1 MTDLSPDSPDAELL
15 LATGCAHCAIVLE
28 GLSQL
33 VKEGLIGH
41 LEITNIVPRPQ
52 RAQEL
57 NVRSVPWTRLGPFIL
72 EGQHSPGELRKWAQ
86 RANSTEGMS
95 EYIAQELKQGNLN
108 KLINMLNNA
117 PQQLR
122 ALIPLLEDE
131 DTEMQVRIGI
141 DAILES
147 IEDKASLA
155 PLIPEFSQLASHK
168 SPRIRADIS
177 HYLALTENPEA
188 IPVLQKQLQDESEE
202 IREIA
207 REGLEKLLETCV
219 IPTKIS

>member
-1 MTDLSPDSPDAELL
+1 MTNSPSDNPDAELL
-15 LATGCAHCAIVLE
+15 LATHCAHCSVVLE

-41 LEITNIVPRPQ
+41 LAITNIVARPE
-52 RAQEL
+52 RAEEL

-86 RANSTEGMS
+86 RASSLEGMS
-95 EYIAQELKQGNLN
+95 EYIAEELKQGHLN
-108 KLINMLNNA
+108 KLTKILNNA

-122 ALIPLLEDE
+122 AIIPLLEDE

-147 IEDKASLA
+147 IENKADLA
-155 PLIPEFSQLASHK
+155 RLIPEFSHLTSHK
-168 SPRIRADIS
+168 NPRIRTDVGY
-177 HYLALTENPEA
+177 YLALTDSPEA
-188 IPVLQKQLQDESEE
+188 IPVLKKLLEDESEE

-207 REGLEKLLETCV
+207 REGLERLAETEA
-219 IPTKIS
+219 

>member
-1 MTDLSPDSPDAELL
+1 MTSPAPESPDAELL
-15 LATGCAHCAIVLE
+15 IATGCAHCSIVLE
-28 GLSQL
+28 GLTQL

-72 EGQHSPGELRKWAQ
+72 EGQHSPNELRKWAQ
-86 RANSTEGMS
+86 RANSVEGMS

-108 KLINMLNNA
+108 KLIKILNNA

-122 ALIPLLEDE
+122 AVIPLLENE

-147 IEDKASLA
+147 IENKASLA
-155 PLIPEFSQLASHK
+155 RLIPEFSHLAAHK
-168 SPRIRADIS
+168 NPRIRTDVGY
-177 HYLALTENPEA
+177 YLALTNSPEA
-188 IPVLQKQLQDESEE
+188 IPVLKKLLEDDSEE

-207 REGLEKLLETCV
+207 REGLERLAEAE
-219 IPTKIS
+219 S